1 VITGGTVKVVFGKI
15 VIVELG
21 GGRLVVDEGKEED
34 IELEILDIE
43 GTETLE
49 LAALAVVD
57 VVFRTGVVLGAELEV
72 VFGNSVNEVLGEVR
86 PLPLSGWPVWVKG
99 GVENAVDVDEL
110 LRIDDKLIE
119 EVVGAEVEFV
129 NDMEEVSTE
138 LDVTVVVVVVVVS
151 TVSVTSARV
160 RM

>member
-1 VITGGTVKVVFGKI
+1 
-15 VIVELG
+15 
-21 GGRLVVDEGKEED
+21 
-34 IELEILDIE
+34 
-43 GTETLE
+43 
-49 LAALAVVD
+49 
-57 VVFRTGVVLGAELEV
+57 
-72 VFGNSVNEVLGEVR
+72 
-86 PLPLSGWPVWVKG
+86 VKG

>member
-86 PLPLSGWPVWVKG
+86 PLPLSG
-99 GVENAVDVDEL
+99 
-110 LRIDDKLIE
+110 
-119 EVVGAEVEFV
+119 
-129 NDMEEVSTE
+129 
-138 LDVTVVVVVVVVS
+138 
-151 TVSVTSARV
+151 
-160 RM
+160 